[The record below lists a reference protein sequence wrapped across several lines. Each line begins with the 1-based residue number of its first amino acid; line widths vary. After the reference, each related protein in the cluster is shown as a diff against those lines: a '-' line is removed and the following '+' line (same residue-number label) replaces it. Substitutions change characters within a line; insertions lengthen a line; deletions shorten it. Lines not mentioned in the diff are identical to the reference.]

1 MKKLLFLG
9 ILAIGITIPTTSL
22 LAQNS
27 VDNPDNSDPPGL
39 RRPPE
44 ASKTI
49 IPEPPLPTTPTEYL
63 YPDNSAKPVLQM
75 ITKER
80 AIGQLRQGL
89 NLKNARLVTYAD
101 YIKFKSKL
109 GGDSV
114 ENLQVHPNRRVWLI
128 EIDAPNGIDVAQRVR
143 DEKTPR
149 PEKFKKSKI
158 LMVVDAET
166 GDRLSIDIAE
176 NQ

>member
-1 MKKLLFLG
+1 
-9 ILAIGITIPTTSL
+9 
-22 LAQNS
+22 
-27 VDNPDNSDPPGL
+27 
-39 RRPPE
+39 
-44 ASKTI
+44 
-49 IPEPPLPTTPTEYL
+49 
-63 YPDNSAKPVLQM
+63 M

-114 ENLQVHPNRRVWLI
+114 ENAQVHPNRRVWLI

-143 DEKTPR
+143 DEKTPH
-149 PEKFKKSKI
+149 PEKFQKSKI

>member
-1 MKKLLFLG
+1 MKKLLFSG
-9 ILAIGITIPTTSL
+9 MLAIGITIPTTAL

-27 VDNPDNSDPPGL
+27 ADNPDNSDPPGL

-49 IPEPPLPTTPTEYL
+49 IPEPPSPTTPTEYL
-63 YPDNSAKPVLQM
+63 YPDNSAKPVLQL
-75 ITKER
+75 IKKER

-101 YIKFKSKL
+101 YIKFKSQL
-109 GGDSV
+109 GGDSI
-114 ENLQVHPNRRVWLI
+114 ENAQVHPNRRVWLI
-128 EIDAPNGIDVAQRVR
+128 EIDAPNGIDVPQRVR
-143 DEKTPR
+143 DEKTPS
-149 PEKFKKSKI
+149 PGKFKKAKI

-166 GDRLSIDIAE
+166 GDRLSVDIAE

>member
-9 ILAIGITIPTTSL
+9 ILAIGIMIPTTSL

-27 VDNPDNSDPPGL
+27 VDNPDNSDPPGY

-44 ASKTI
+44 LNKPI
-49 IPEPPLPTTPTEYL
+49 IPEPPSPTTPTEYL

-89 NLKNARLVTYAD
+89 NLKNARLVTYSD

-109 GGDSV
+109 GGDII
-114 ENLQVHPNRRVWLI
+114 ENAQVHPNRRVWLI
-128 EIDAPNGIDVAQRVR
+128 EIDAPNGIDVPQRVR
-143 DEKTPR
+143 DQQKPR

-166 GDRLSIDIAE
+166 GDRLSMDIAE